1 MNAGTPV
8 PFGWKRS
15 ARAGLT
21 FRPVTDDDLFFLS
34 QVYASTRCKDF
45 DDPFMNPAQHAA
57 LMLMEFRDQ
66 DAHFRKHYP
75 QADRL
80 VMTGRGS
87 RGKLYD
93 IGRLYLARW
102 PAEHGIIDIALLPEF
117 RRHGAGEVILRD
129 LIDEAEAAGKTVS
142 ILVQK
147 LNPAIRLY
155 RRLGFVAAEDK
166 GSCDLMRWRPAQI
179 IALPPGPR

>member
-8 PFGWKRS
+8 PFGWERS

-21 FRPVTDDDLFFLS
+21 FRPVTDDDLLFLT
-34 QVYASTRCKDF
+34 QVYASTRCEDF
-45 DDPFMNPAQHAA
+45 VAPPMIAAKSAA
-57 LMLMEFRDQ
+57 LALLEFRAQ
-66 DAHFRKHYP
+66 DAHFQKHYP

-80 VMTGRGS
+80 VITGRGS
-87 RGKLYD
+87 AGKCYD
-93 IGRLYLARW
+93 IGRLYIERW
-102 PAEHGIIDIALLPEF
+102 PADIGIIDIALLPEY
-117 RRHGAGEVILRD
+117 RRHGAGEVLLRD
-129 LIDEAEAAGKTVS
+129 LMDEAAAAGKTLS

-166 GSCDLMRWRPAQI
+166 GSCDLMRWSPAQV
-179 IALPPGPR
+179 IALPPRPR

>member
-1 MNAGTPV
+1 MNAGTPA

-21 FRPVTDDDLFFLS
+21 FRPVTDDDLLFLT
-34 QVYASTRCKDF
+34 QVYASTRCEDSAATS
-45 DDPFMNPAQHAA
+45 MNPAQRAA
-57 LMLMEFRDQ
+57 LVLLEFRAQ
-66 DAHFRKHYP
+66 DAHFQKHYP

-80 VMTGRGS
+80 VITGRGS
-87 RGKLYD
+87 GGKLYD

-102 PAEHGIIDIALLPEF
+102 PAEHGIIDIALLPRY
-117 RRHGAGEVILRD
+117 RRHGAGEVLLRD
-129 LIDEAEAAGKTVS
+129 LMDEAAAAGKTVS

-166 GSCDLMRWRPAQI
+166 GSCDLMRWRPAHV